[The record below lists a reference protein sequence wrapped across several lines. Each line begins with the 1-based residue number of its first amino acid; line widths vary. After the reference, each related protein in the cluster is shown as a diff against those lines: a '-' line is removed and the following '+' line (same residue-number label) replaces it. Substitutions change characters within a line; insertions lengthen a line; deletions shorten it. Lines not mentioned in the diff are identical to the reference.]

1 MDQLKVYRI
10 LSDRIL
16 TREYPPNYVLKAT
29 AIAKELG
36 VSATPVREAFI
47 WLEADGLIDRTRNSS
62 PVVTVPQFD
71 TVREALNIRHQLAPL
86 VARLVMKFL
95 NEDLM
100 AEVEKIL
107 EETRNTKDLKKLM
120 ALDARFHNALNTA
133 TRSALLVEILE
144 KLRLQMQ
151 RLWLG
156 ETDEAR
162 YAAQRLEDYELC
174 LSALRERNEEKLA
187 ALLQS
192 HQRRFVQELRASL
205 LDELGAPG
213 G

>member
-1 MDQLKVYRI
+1 MNQLKVYRI
-10 LSDRIL
+10 LSGRIL
-16 TREYPPNYVLKAT
+16 SREYPPNHVLKAT

-86 VARLVMKFL
+86 VARLVIKFL
-95 NEDLM
+95 SESLVT
-100 AEVEKIL
+100 EIEEIV
-107 EETRNTKDLKKLM
+107 EETRNTTDLKKLM
-120 ALDARFHNALNTA
+120 ALDARFHNALNTE
-133 TRSALLVEILE
+133 TRNALLVDILE

-174 LSALRERNEEKLA
+174 LSALQEGDEAKLA
-187 ALLQS
+187 DVLQT

-205 LDELGAPG
+205 LDELGALG
-213 G
+213 D